1 MPKTWLQRTREG
13 CVFCRMVDGRQER
26 PADWVD
32 HGKTVSF
39 TPLDPVTPG
48 HRLFVPK
55 FHAPQASSDPALTGS
70 VFVEAS
76 KWARKPVDDKIRDF
90 NLIINSGSAATQ
102 SVFHVHAHYVPRVA
116 GDNLKLPWTGQVKS

>member
-1 MPKTWLQRTREG
+1 MPKTWLQRTRES

-48 HRLFVPK
+48 HRLFV
-55 FHAPQASSDPALTGS
+55 
-70 VFVEAS
+70 
-76 KWARKPVDDKIRDF
+76 RKIPSTERAW
-90 NLIINSGSAATQ
+90 SW
-102 SVFHVHAHYVPRVA
+102 PRPRP
-116 GDNLKLPWTGQVKS
+116 GRQR